1 MNKTDVIDAIAKK
14 AGITKVASG
23 EFLDAFQDVIKESLG
38 KGIDVTLTGFM
49 TAKVKHRAARTGRN
63 PQTGKPLQIAASN
76 VVSFSA
82 GKTLKEFVKGSKSVA
97 KTAKKK

>member
-14 AGITKVASG
+14 AGITKVAAA
-23 EFLDAFQDVIKESLG
+23 EFLETFQDVLKEALG
-38 KGIDVTLTGFM
+38 KGQDVTLTGFM

-76 VVSFSA
+76 VISFSA
-82 GKTLKEFVKGSKSVA
+82 GKTLKEFVKTKKISK
-97 KTAKKK
+97 K